1 MTETKEVK
9 GMVDFSKYSVK
20 ELANAGVDFKLVD
33 DSTGEELPV
42 NFVVYGIDA
51 DKVTVARRRFNDI
64 ISAKGVK
71 PWKEEEAMLDFIVA
85 CVKSWSP
92 SFHFGNLEV
101 VDGDKEGLKAFLDEC
116 PQFRGQFT
124 EFITEREHFLAK

>member
-1 MTETKEVK
+1 
-9 GMVDFSKYSVK
+9 MVDFTKYSVK
-20 ELANAGVDFKLVD
+20 ELANSGVEFHLVD
-33 DSTGEELPV
+33 DSTGEDLGV
-42 NFVVYGIDA
+42 TFIVYGIDA
-51 DKVTVARRRFNDI
+51 DKVTVARRKFNDI

-92 SFHFGNLEV
+92 SFQFGDVEV
-101 VDGDKEGLKAFLDEC
+101 KDGDKEGLKTFLDEC

-124 EFITEREHFLAK
+124 DFITEREHFLAK